1 MRDDV
6 RHWLEP
12 LVAELARRDDA
23 VAVLTATDTSRL
35 PPSALAL
42 LAGLGTG
49 NPPNAGEVD
58 WIAVG
63 GVLREAL
70 GWQHYPATPPGLN

>member
-1 MRDDV
+1 MREDV
-6 RHWLEP
+6 RSWLEP
-12 LVAELARRDDA
+12 LVAELARHEDA

-35 PPSALAL
+35 PTSALAL
-42 LAGLGTG
+42 LAGLGSG
-49 NPPNAGEVD
+49 NPPNADEVD

-70 GWQHYPATPPGLN
+70 GWHHYPAMPPGLN